1 MANFNINNL
10 NIFIMSSN
18 FLIFIV
24 AMAIII
30 LAFYV
35 FKKTFE
41 SKDDTEFEIQNRLLG
56 RIRHKKSRIKKNN
69 III

>member
-1 MANFNINNL
+1 MAKFDINNL

-41 SKDDTEFEIQNRLLG
+41 SKDDTEFEIQNKLLG
-56 RIRHKKSRIKKNN
+56 RIRHKKKSNKEK
-69 III
+69 

>member
-1 MANFNINNL
+1 MSNFNINKL
-10 NIFIMSSN
+10 NIFIMSNN

-24 AMAIII
+24 AMSIIV

-41 SKDDTEFEIQNRLLG
+41 SRDETEFEIQNRLIG
-56 RIRHKKSRIKKNN
+56 RIRHKKKSKKENDAQ
-69 III
+69 

>member
-56 RIRHKKSRIKKNN
+56 RIRHKKKSNKEK
-69 III
+69 

>member
-1 MANFNINNL
+1 MTNFNINNL

-41 SKDDTEFEIQNRLLG
+41 SKDDTEFEIQNKLLG
-56 RIRHKKSRIKKNN
+56 KIRHKKKSNKEK
-69 III
+69 